1 MAFQGGFER
10 SEGCA
15 LLQGFRQG
23 IPSFGG
29 VAGKQISTF
38 FGAKYRLDVI
48 RRTASRV
55 VMVNIFNVLEVSG

>member
-15 LLQGFRQG
+15 LLQGCRQG

-29 VAGKQISTF
+29 VAGERIYTF
-38 FGAKYRLDVI
+38 FGAVSRLYVI
-48 RRTASRV
+48 CGAASRV
-55 VMVNIFNVLEVSG
+55 VMVEVFDFLEVSG